1 MQSLAHRER
10 EALNTA
16 IGRLEA
22 LGIESDGRVYVD
34 DENRHPSYAR
44 SYQPPCNTG
53 HAAVDDEELDHAVA
67 WLPSEAFQV
76 DQSEGPYNPYIT
88 INHLRALEVLMMKT
102 PDTGVV
108 DGPHVTFED
117 MCWPDPSDPRE
128 LAYRLRYSPAGLS
141 RRDQLV
147 LASIVD
153 AYNSLV
159 CMDSRTRQRRVMQLR
174 EAAGVFGRVGAR
186 R

>member
-1 MQSLAHRER
+1 MRIVVHGDNNDRPKDVTGFAELVDNFVNDECGDVTVTAVQSLAHRER

-102 PDTGVV
+102 PDTCVV
-108 DGPHVTFED
+108 DGPQ
-117 MCWPDPSDPRE
+117 
-128 LAYRLRYSPAGLS
+128 G
-141 RRDQLV
+141 
-147 LASIVD
+147 
-153 AYNSLV
+153 
-159 CMDSRTRQRRVMQLR
+159 
-174 EAAGVFGRVGAR
+174 G
-186 R
+186 